1 MIPWSKQCFSTLLCS
16 IIFLAAVAQ
25 PGSRLRKKDRNR
37 DIEMVTD
44 KGTILLRLYNETPLH
59 RDNFLRL
66 VKRKHYDGMLF
77 HRVIRNFMIQS
88 GDPKSKTAR
97 SGEPLGEGDLGYTV
111 PAEFHAQLYHKKG
124 VLAAARE
131 GDQANPDK
139 RSSASQFY
147 IVQGRTYTDA
157 MMDSVEI
164 ARLQGRKI
172 PEAHRQVYR
181 TTGGTPQLDGNYTV
195 FGFVVKGLDVLDSV
209 AGTPTTRNPADRPES
224 DIRIQKVRLVNR
236 KQD

>member
-1 MIPWSKQCFSTLLCS
+1 MNSWSKQCFSILFCS
-16 IIFLAAVAQ
+16 IIFLAAAAQ
-25 PGSRLRKKDRNR
+25 PVSGLRKRDRNR

-44 KGTILLRLYNETPLH
+44 KGTILLRLYDETPLH

-88 GDPKSKTAR
+88 GDPKSKRAR
-97 SGEPLGEGDLGYTV
+97 GGEPLGEGDLGYTV

-131 GDQANPDK
+131 GDQANPEK
-139 RSSASQFY
+139 RSSASHFY
-147 IVQGRTYTDA
+147 ILQGKTFSDA
-157 MMDSVEI
+157 MMDSVEV

-181 TTGGTPQLDGNYTV
+181 STGGTPQLDGNYTV
-195 FGFVVKGLDVLDSV
+195 FGFVVKGLDVVDSIAV
-209 AGTPTTRNPADRPES
+209 TPTTRNPADRPES
-224 DIRIQKVRLVNR
+224 DIRIQKARLVKR